1 MCDATVKNQSDANN
15 IARGARWILN
25 QGTATFLRIF
35 VLSSAIME
43 DKMATK
49 AEAPWYDG
57 YPAVKSQDVS
67 VLVRSDFLRMIHSG
81 ASPGQ
86 DFLLVDLRRNDHVV
100 CNACI
105 CASIPLTND
114 LHQGG
119 TIHGSLNLPAQS
131 LYPSLPTLYA
141 IVKAAK
147 IPRVIWYCGK
157 SSLTYTVQFAN
168 PLMSSKGSSRGR
180 GNRAAGWFQDLL
192 TEKEDHDIASLV
204 LVEGIAG
211 WVKGGAEYTKLID
224 EYDPEA
230 WHKD

>member
-1 MCDATVKNQSDANN
+1 
-15 IARGARWILN
+15 
-25 QGTATFLRIF
+25 
-35 VLSSAIME
+35 ME
-43 DKMATK
+43 DKVAAK
-49 AEAPWYDG
+49 AEAPWYDA
-57 YPAVKSQDVS
+57 YPAVKSQDVP
-67 VLVRSDFLRMIHSG
+67 VLVRSDFLRMIYSG

-86 DFLLVDLRRNDHVV
+86 DFLLVDLRRNDHV
-100 CNACI
+100 
-105 CASIPLTND
+105 
-114 LHQGG
+114 GG

-147 IPRVIWYCGK
+147 IPKVIWYC
-157 SSLTYTVQFAN
+157 
-168 PLMSSKGSSRGR
+168 GSSRGR